1 MSDTPTLT
9 IVSLK
14 KQLKF
19 MTDNKFNADMMVKD
33 GYWYKIHEDGDESYI
48 DLNEPICEYNPKY
61 IHLEADEPENMD
73 IGYE

>member
-33 GYWYKIHEDGDESYI
+33 GYW
-48 DLNEPICEYNPKY
+48 
-61 IHLEADEPENMD
+61 
-73 IGYE
+73 